1 MKFILASK
9 SPRRKEL
16 LSKININFDVIDSKI
31 DESLISTNME
41 ASHYCML
48 LAKLKASNVSQY
60 YSECTVIGADTIVVL
75 NDRILNKPKNFNE
88 AKDMLLS
95 LSNKTHQVITGVAIR
110 NQALNINRKFH
121 ETTDVTFYKLDNET
135 LNYYISKYEPYDK
148 SGSYGI
154 QDYAS
159 VFVKKINGSY
169 DNVIGF
175 PLSRFFNII
184 KEYI

>member
-1 MKFILASK
+1 M
-9 SPRRKEL
+9 
-16 LSKININFDVIDSKI
+16 
-31 DESLISTNME
+31 
-41 ASHYCML
+41 
-48 LAKLKASNVSQY
+48 
-60 YSECTVIGADTIVVL
+60 IGADTIVVL

-159 VFVKKINGSY
+159 VFVKEINGSY

-175 PLSRFFNII
+175 PLSRFFSII
-184 KEYI
+184 KEFI